1 MTNVKVWLAIA
12 AVFITM
18 AVALNLQAQRID
30 AVTAQHDLQKNIA
43 NAAVHAAQGTLAQ
56 ADKLKQTLE
65 EERTAQADLRKQQ
78 DQLRQGLAARNQ
90 KIQELT
96 RENDELREW
105 AAQLLPDAARRLRE
119 RPAITGAGGYRDW
132 LSSRDALQPATG
144 EAEQ

>member
-1 MTNVKVWLAIA
+1 MTSTTVWLAVAGVIVA
-12 AVFITM
+12 LL
-18 AVALNLQAQRID
+18 VALNFQAQRID
-30 AVTAQHDLQKNIA
+30 AVTAQADIQKHIA
-43 NAAVHAAQGTLAQ
+43 NAAVLAAQGTMEV
-56 ADKLKQTLE
+56 ADKLKQSLE

-132 LSSRDALQPATG
+132 LSSRDALQPATSEPG
-144 EAEQ
+144 E